1 VTDMDVGLPASSL
14 ARLSQAVREFNTLL
28 VATIMG
34 VVTYILV
41 QWMLPQMVSEDLPS
55 LLDKFVGVAWPFFM
69 AVTAYLFY
77 VIGALVVDAFEL
89 GIPRQW
95 RGTAQALHWATEACP
110 LVGLLTTFLS
120 LLFALLAYGEAGPGR
135 PETQAA
141 FITQFAIAFGS
152 SIAGG
157 VLALVAFTLHRILPP
172 VSGDEGRANP

>member
-1 VTDMDVGLPASSL
+1 MTGMSAGSLSGLLVRP
-14 ARLSQAVREFNTLL
+14 SQVVRELNTIV

-41 QWMLPQMVSEDLPS
+41 RWMLPQVVSEDLPS
-55 LLDKFVGVAWPFFM
+55 LLDKFVGVAWPFFVT
-69 AVTAYLFY
+69 VTAYLFY
-77 VIGALVVDAFEL
+77 VIGALVVDVFEL
-89 GIPRQW
+89 SPPRKWQ
-95 RGTAQALHWATEACP
+95 GTIQALHWATEACP

-152 SIAGG
+152 SITGG
-157 VLALVAFTLHRILPP
+157 VLALVAFTLHRVLPP
-172 VSGDEGRANP
+172 ASEDEERGSQ